1 MYLKKIELKNYRN
14 YQYLDL
20 DFNKN
25 AILLVGNNGQGKTNL
40 LEAIYYLSEG
50 RSHRTFSQDELINW
64 DSDHSIIR
72 ARIGSGKDKSEDK
85 LVEIE
90 LRKNNNLKIRID
102 EVYHKKKSDFTSLF
116 PSVIFSPDDLKI
128 VKSDPS
134 LRRGFLD
141 LVLEKIDGSYY
152 AARLQYQ
159 KILAQRNSLIKS
171 LNGSINAGS
180 NSTLEVWDDN
190 LVKYGIILMEKR
202 YRLLKGLEDKFR
214 EYFYNF
220 FKGTEID
227 LVYIFSW
234 NRKLNPENNLND
246 SMPVEDSESSKDK
259 GFVENDLRGLFSSKV
274 SESLKRDLLYRTT
287 TIGPHRDDFA
297 ILVNRKNIRT
307 FGSQGQQ
314 RIASISLKLCEL
326 HILQE
331 SFNTDPVLLLDDVLS
346 ELDVERRKKLVQV
359 IDDRF
364 QTFVT
369 ATNISYLDK
378 LDIEFG
384 DKYLVKNNEINHLN
398 L

>member
-1 MYLKKIELKNYRN
+1 
-14 YQYLDL
+14 
-20 DFNKN
+20 
-25 AILLVGNNGQGKTNL
+25 
-40 LEAIYYLSEG
+40 
-50 RSHRTFSQDELINW
+50 
-64 DSDHSIIR
+64 
-72 ARIGSGKDKSEDK
+72 
-85 LVEIE
+85 
-90 LRKNNNLKIRID
+90 
-102 EVYHKKKSDFTSLF
+102 
-116 PSVIFSPDDLKI
+116 
-128 VKSDPS
+128 
-134 LRRGFLD
+134 
-141 LVLEKIDGSYY
+141 
-152 AARLQYQ
+152 
-159 KILAQRNSLIKS
+159 
-171 LNGSINAGS
+171 
-180 NSTLEVWDDN
+180 
-190 LVKYGIILMEKR
+190 
-202 YRLLKGLEDKFR
+202 
-214 EYFYNF
+214 
-220 FKGTEID
+220 
-227 LVYIFSW
+227 
-234 NRKLNPENNLND
+234 
-246 SMPVEDSESSKDK
+246 MPVEDLESSKDK

-384 DKYLVKNNEINHLN
+384 DKYLVKNNEIKHLN